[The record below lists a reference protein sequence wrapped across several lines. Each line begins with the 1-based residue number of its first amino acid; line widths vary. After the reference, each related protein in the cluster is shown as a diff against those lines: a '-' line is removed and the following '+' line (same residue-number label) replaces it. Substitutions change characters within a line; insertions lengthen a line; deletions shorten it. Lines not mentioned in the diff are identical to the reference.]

1 MNSSKPVITQIILIK
16 ISGSQKKKNTKKL
29 FNKLIKPVLGILVLE
44 IVGKLSEFDYKQIL
58 V

>member
-16 ISGSQKKKNTKKL
+16 ISGSQKKTKKL
-29 FNKLIKPVLGILVLE
+29 FNKLIKPVFGILILE